1 LLLRVSGEQAQTD
14 YDLRAITSGSG
25 DGGVADGYWLRTLT
39 EQTIRG
45 EWDTLA
51 LTRQQ
56 ANAAIGEQQCV
67 DVLTVAAAFNGITRV
82 ADATG
87 IPLDHN
93 TTDTTDSMRASTGI
107 DKFSYAEK
115 SARYDSADE

>member
-1 LLLRVSGEQAQTD
+1 MSGEQSGTSYNLESITD
-14 YDLRAITSGSG
+14 QNADS
-25 DGGVADGYWLRTLT
+25 GVAASDLLRTLT

-45 EWDTLA
+45 EWSQ
-51 LTRQQ
+51 LTQTRDRASGELGAQ
-56 ANAAIGEQQCV
+56 ACT

-93 TTDTTDSMRASTGI
+93 TVDATTSMRAAVGI
-107 DKFSYAEK
+107 DAFDYQEK
-115 SARYDSADE
+115 SRRYE